1 LSTPRFGAVIGLALG
16 AIWAIAG
23 FPGAVL
29 AGLLSA
35 AGSLTALVLQGRVDL
50 TGLVE
55 AFRDRRPD
63 EPTGSEPTT
72 KRTRTTLK

>member
-1 LSTPRFGAVIGLALG
+1 VIGLALG
-16 AIWAIAG
+16 VIWVMAG

-35 AGSLTALVLQGRVDL
+35 AGYLTVLVLQCRVDL
-50 TGLVE
+50 TGIVE
-55 AFRDRRPD
+55 AFRTRRPD